1 MTTGALADGTEPH
14 FTGRNNLKVFAM
26 LSAGIDSINEGRPV
40 AVAGNPRYQRA
51 FESYS

>member
-1 MTTGALADGTEPH
+1 
-14 FTGRNNLKVFAM
+14 
-26 LSAGIDSINEGRPV
+26 LSAGIDSINEGRSV